1 MATLRQ
7 IVSAS
12 VALQQEAD
20 KLDKLRSNRQDLQ
33 ARAASVAAQLA
44 IAQQDV
50 ANQRAVVDTAKLNL
64 QTLLGEEET

>member
-50 ANQRAVVDTAKLNL
+50 ANQRAVLDAAKLNL

>member
-20 KLDKLRSNRQDLQ
+20 KLDKLRLNRQDLQ

-50 ANQRAVVDTAKLNL
+50 ANQRAVLDAAKLNL

>member
-1 MATLRQ
+1 MATLRK
-7 IVSAS
+7 IVNAS

-50 ANQRAVVDTAKLNL
+50 ANQRAVLDAAKLNL

>member
-12 VALQQEAD
+12 VALQHEAD

-50 ANQRAVVDTAKLNL
+50 ANQRAVLDAAKLNL